1 MGDLDPAAL
10 TERVL
15 RLGRSLPLS
24 RMTTDELTLLALA
37 GREVTYTRRTL
48 LIAAEDRATALYVPL
63 TGRLRAVRDGQAVPG
78 DPVRDFYGG
87 TSLLSRS
94 VIAADIVAEP
104 GTALFVLDRDVFL
117 ALLEEHGALA
127 RSMLHHLTLRLIEL
141 RGTEIVTSGIRADG
155 DELPKFASADLL
167 SRMRLLRD
175 ALGLESRTLPVV
187 AQLARATHVRRTA
200 AGAVL
205 WEPFSGAAGFAV
217 PVKGAIELRRNGVV
231 AGRVQAGEGVGMA
244 EAVAAAPVSYGGVA
258 VEETTTVELSC
269 AEMQEA
275 IEDHDDFCL
284 DLIRVMSL
292 ELHKRMFGSLGVSNA

>member
-24 RMTTDELTLLALA
+24 HMTTDELALLALA
-37 GREVTYTRRTL
+37 GREVTYTRRTVL
-48 LIAAEDRATALYVPL
+48 VPAEDRASALYVPL
-63 TGRLRAVRDGQAVPG
+63 TGRLRAVRGGQAVPG
-78 DPVRDFYGG
+78 DPIRDFYGG

-94 VIAADIVAEP
+94 VISADVVAEP

-127 RSMLHHLTLRLIEL
+127 RSMLHHFTRRLIEL
-141 RGTEIVTSGIRADG
+141 RDTEVITSGVRAG
-155 DELPKFASADLL
+155 GEQSKFASSDLL
-167 SRMRLLRD
+167 SRMSLLRD
-175 ALGLESRTLPVV
+175 ALGVESRTLPVI
-187 AQLARATHVRRTA
+187 AQLARATHVRHST

-205 WEPFSGAAGFAV
+205 WESSSEAARFAV
-217 PVKGAIELRRNGVV
+217 TANGVVELRRNGLVV
-231 AGRVQAGEGVGMA
+231 GRVHVGEGVGMA
-244 EAVAAAPVSYGGVA
+244 EAVAMAPVNYSGVA
-258 VEETTTVELSC
+258 TEETTTFELSC

-284 DLIRVMSL
+284 DLIRVISL
-292 ELHKRMFGSLGVSNA
+292 ELHQRMFGALVVSNA

>member
-37 GREVTYTRRTL
+37 GREVTYTRRTVL
-48 LIAAEDRATALYVPL
+48 VAAEDRATALYVPL

-78 DPVRDFYGG
+78 DPIRDFYGG

-155 DELPKFASADLL
+155 EQRKFASVDLL

-217 PVKGAIELRRNGVV
+217 TVKGAIELRRNGVV
-231 AGRVQAGEGVGMA
+231 AGRVQPGEGVGMA
-244 EAVAAAPVSYGGVA
+244 EAVAVAPMSYGAVA
-258 VEETTTVELSC
+258 IEETTTVELSC

-292 ELHKRMFGSLGVSNA
+292 ELHKRMFGGLLNSNA

>member
-1 MGDLDPAAL
+1 MGNLDPAAL

-24 RMTTDELTLLALA
+24 RLTTDELTLLALA
-37 GREVTYTRRTL
+37 GREVTYARRTL
-48 LIAAEDRATALYVPL
+48 LIAAEDRASALYVPL

-78 DPVRDFYGG
+78 DPIRDFYGG

-94 VIAADIVAEP
+94 AIAADVVAEP

-127 RSMLHHLTLRLIEL
+127 RSMLHHLSLQLIEL
-141 RGTEIVTSGIRADG
+141 RGTQIVKSGVQEHG
-155 DELPKFASADLL
+155 EQPKLASSDLL

-175 ALGLESRTLPVV
+175 ALGLESRTLPVI

-205 WEPFSGAAGFAV
+205 WEPSSGAAGFAV
-217 PVKGAIELRRNGVV
+217 AMKGEIELRRNGVV
-231 AGRVQAGEGVGMA
+231 AGRVRAGEGVGMA
-244 EAVAAAPVSYGGVA
+244 EAVAMAPVSYSGVA

-292 ELHKRMFGSLGVSNA
+292 ELHKRMFGALVVSRA